1 LRKIILSYFIL
12 IFFLTS
18 CAPKHISLEKNSD
31 KRKFLKKKHKKYN
44 KHKKHKKYNKHKK
57 SNKSNKSKKSNKSN
71 RSKKNIHSSCGKGKT
86 SPIIVYIIEVERKNY
101 RFIDSRS
108 SW

>member
-18 CAPKHISLEKNSD
+18 CAPKHVFTEKSSD

-44 KHKKHKKYNKHKK
+44 KYKKH
-57 SNKSNKSKKSNKSN
+57 NKSKKSKKSNK
-71 RSKKNIHSSCGKGKT
+71 SKKNIHSSCGKGKT

>member
-1 LRKIILSYFIL
+1 MRKIILSYFIL

-18 CAPKHISLEKNSD
+18 CAPKHISSEKNSD

-44 KHKKHKKYNKHKK
+44 KHRKHN
-57 SNKSNKSKKSNKSN
+57 KSNKSN

>member
-1 LRKIILSYFIL
+1 MKKIILSYFIL

-31 KRKFLKKKHKKYN
+31 KRKFLK
-44 KHKKHKKYNKHKK
+44 KKHKKYNKHKK